1 MGNKG
6 QLFTRQ
12 LDSIKVGGQTIAMV
26 KTQTQVPLVPG
37 AYIYLAKPTAQ
48 VLLEGDPKVQQG
60 NKYKYK
66 VSTPR

>member
-48 VLLEGDPKVQQG
+48 VLLEGDPKVQQY

-66 VSTPR
+66 VPNPR